1 MKKYLIT
8 SPKFAGT
15 AELLYSNTSVLQKI
29 DCQATDMIP
38 EQIQKFKQMV
48 PVLEGNIPELA
59 KSTSLTIVSEDYVIT
74 YEQFWNAYDNKVNNK
89 RALALWDKLSHVDKV
104 AAFVGIKIYNRHLQ
118 KNPWKTKA
126 DPDTY
131 LRNRSWEN
139 NYK

>member
-1 MKKYLIT
+1 MQ
-8 SPKFAGT
+8 
-15 AELLYSNTSVLQKI
+15 NVI
-29 DCQATDMIP
+29 DNIYQQVKCQVHNGKVARY
-38 EQIQKFKQMV
+38 
-48 PVLEGNIPELA
+48 IPELA
-59 KSTSLTIVSEDYVIT
+59 KSTSLTIVSVDYVIT